1 MQKRI
6 LPAPGPAPVPPGVL
20 LAMSASIIHH
30 RVPALGALMAQAR
43 KWLPCLFRKNREV
56 LVFPARPPGTWPRR

>member
-20 LAMSASIIHH
+20 LAMSSSIIHH
-30 RVPALGALMAQAR
+30 RVPAFGALMAQAR
-43 KWLPCLFRKNREV
+43 KRLARLFRTDREV
-56 LVFPARPPGTWPRR
+56 LVFPAPPPRTWPRR

>member
-1 MQKRI
+1 MQKRV

-20 LAMSASIIHH
+20 LAVSASIIRH

-43 KWLPCLFRKNREV
+43 KRLPCFFRKNREV
-56 LVFPARPPGTWPRR
+56 LVFPVPPPGTWPRR